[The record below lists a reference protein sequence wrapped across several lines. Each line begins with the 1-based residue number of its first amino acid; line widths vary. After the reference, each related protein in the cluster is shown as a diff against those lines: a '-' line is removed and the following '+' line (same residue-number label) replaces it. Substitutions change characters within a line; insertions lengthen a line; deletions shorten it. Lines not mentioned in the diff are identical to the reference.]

1 MKNFI
6 FVLLILA
13 SYTTRAE
20 EDCSSDAGFN
30 NKQELIKFAESLKSA
45 NTVETLSPL
54 ISYPLRVNK
63 TSKKHYIIKNEA
75 SLKAHFSEIFT
86 AKILAAIRDNGPEAT
101 FCNYQ
106 GLTFGHGAIW
116 INNRHGKPGIFS
128 VNTIEK

>member
-1 MKNFI
+1 MKIFI

-13 SYTTRAE
+13 SYTTLAE
-20 EDCSSDAGFN
+20 EDCSADAGFN
-30 NKQELIKFAESLKSA
+30 NKQELLKFTESLKLA

-75 SLKAHFSEIFT
+75 SLKVHFNEIFT
-86 AKILAAIRDNGPEAT
+86 AKILAAIHDNGPEAT

-106 GLTFGHGAIW
+106 GLTFGHGAVW
-116 INNRHGKPGIFS
+116 INKRNGKPGIFV
-128 VNTIEK
+128 VNTPEK